1 MSDKKI
7 IATDAQLQTII
18 ERVKQMEQ
26 YMDEVRNAVNN
37 DVNAITDDN
46 DIKEKIAILT
56 QYYEGGQW
64 LQDYDCDAR
73 GELPEDLKRGVLS
86 QDGLYDLLR
95 EVDEQKALRKRMNK
109 MIIYKEKDMDVF
121 PCMYLV
127 LYF

>member
-7 IATDAQLQTII
+7 FVTDVQLQTTI

-64 LQDYDCDAR
+64 LQDYDCDVR

-86 QDGLYDLLR
+86 QDGLYNLLQ
-95 EVDEQKALRKRMNK
+95 EVDE
-109 MIIYKEKDMDVF
+109 
-121 PCMYLV
+121 
-127 LYF
+127 